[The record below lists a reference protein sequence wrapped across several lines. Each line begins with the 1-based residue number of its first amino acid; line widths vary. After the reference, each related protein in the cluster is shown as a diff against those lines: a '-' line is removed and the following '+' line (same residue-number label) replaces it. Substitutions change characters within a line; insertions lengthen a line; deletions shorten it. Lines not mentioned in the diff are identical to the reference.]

1 MKQFVEIQK
10 FDQWYIWVVPIFA
23 LGLWTFAFIKQI
35 IFQIPVGDRPASD
48 LEIMLIGLIPIS
60 IIALFR
66 FIKLTTEID
75 SNLLSVCLFPFCSKS
90 VSIRSIESIEFLT
103 YKFVGYGCRLGTEY
117 GTVLNVKGNQGFQ
130 ILTKNGDRFLVGTQK
145 SDEIQALCAKLGINI
160 INSDRNIKM

>member
-75 SNLLSVCLFPFCSKS
+75 GNLLSVCLFPFCSKK
-90 VSIRSIESIEFLT
+90 VSIASIESIEFLT
-103 YKFVGYGCRLGTEY
+103 YKFLGFGCRLGTEY
-117 GTVLNVKGNQGFQ
+117 GTVFNVKGNQGFQ